1 MSGIFDRH
9 ISGGAGKVIQ
19 YVFWVSFPE
28 PDFPGCP
35 QSRVQLLAQIA
46 HLRTKLSPNMETG
59 LLYQIMLLVSYICK
73 CRQACLLVPQLNPN
87 VVEPKLVWRKRDRE
101 SAKVAIID
109 CAQILLTICLHPL
122 PLSVC
127 SRLFYLILDSFTC
140 HYLCCYI

>member
-1 MSGIFDRH
+1 MRGIFDRH

-28 PDFPGCP
+28 
-35 QSRVQLLAQIA
+35 SEIR
-46 HLRTKLSPNMETG
+46 
-59 LLYQIMLLVSYICK
+59 LLVSYICK

-109 CAQILLTICLHPL
+109 CA
-122 PLSVC
+122 
-127 SRLFYLILDSFTC
+127 
-140 HYLCCYI
+140 